1 MGLKDEIVKGVKDV
15 KDAITE
21 ATHRSNA
28 EAEQVKRDVAG
39 DQMTAGEKVGSVA
52 NQVKESAQ
60 ANYDE
65 AKRNV
70 RDAT

>member
-1 MGLKDEIVKGVKDV
+1 MGLKDDIVKGVKDV

-21 ATHRSNA
+21 ASHRGNA

-39 DQMTAGEKVGSVA
+39 DQMTTGEKVGSVA

-70 RDAT
+70 RDST

>member
-1 MGLKDEIVKGVKDV
+1 
-15 KDAITE
+15 
-21 ATHRSNA
+21 
-28 EAEQVKRDVAG
+28 VAG
-39 DQMTAGEKVGSVA
+39 DQMTTGEKVGSVA

-70 RDAT
+70 RDST

>member
-1 MGLKDEIVKGVKDV
+1 MGLKDDIVKGVKDV
-15 KDAITE
+15 KDSITE

-39 DQMTAGEKVGSVA
+39 DQMTTGEKVGSVA

-70 RDAT
+70 RDST

>member
-15 KDAITE
+15 KDAIAE

-39 DQMTAGEKVGSVA
+39 DQMTPGEKVGSVA
-52 NQVKESAQ
+52 NQVKESTQ
-60 ANYDE
+60 ASYDE